1 MTNYEIGDWVKIEK
15 EEDYYNIKSIYLDS
29 GYIQIQD
36 VDGHSWYTALS
47 TVERKCSNKEIYGA
61 TEKTTADE
69 FNKDEYSKFGDD
81 EEDEDISVGASIVK
95 SNKEVSG
102 IFMVKGEVKHVD
114 YIKKGEQEWKE

>member
-15 EEDYYNIKSIYLDS
+15 EEDYYNIKSIDLDS

-36 VDGHSWYTALS
+36 VGGHSWYTALS

-102 IFMVKGEVKHVD
+102 IFMVKGEVKHID
-114 YIKKGEQEWKE
+114 YIKKGEQE